1 MVKTIVISS
10 GKGGVGK
17 TVTAINLASALNSLG
32 KETILVDSNLTTPNV
47 AVNLGA
53 PVIPIT
59 LNHVLQ
65 GRKPIQEAIYQHYS
79 GTKIVPS
86 SLALKDLRGISA
98 LRFRPAIDE
107 LKKHA
112 DYIIIDSAAG
122 LGHEA
127 LLPFSVADELFIVTN
142 PETAAITD
150 ALKTIKVA
158 EKMNKQV
165 SVIIN
170 RIRKDKKE
178 LSDKEIKAIIEK
190 PILARIPE
198 DTAIRESLMLRDSV
212 IHTHPRSS
220 SAKAYRRLA
229 EKIAGIKPEPKEERK
244 ENKTNRQKT
253 SPGFFRWMFK
263 ED

>member
-1 MVKTIVISS
+1 MAKVIVISS

-17 TVTAINLASALNSLG
+17 TMTAINLASALNQLG

-47 AVNLGA
+47 AISLGA
-53 PVIPIT
+53 PVVPVT

-65 GRKPIQEAIYQHYS
+65 GKKSIYEAVYQHHS
-79 GTKIVPS
+79 GTKIVPA
-86 SLALKDLRGISA
+86 SLALKDLKGISA
-98 LRFRPAIDE
+98 MKFSQAINE

-127 LLPFSVADELFIVTN
+127 LLPFQVADELFIVTN
-142 PETAAITD
+142 PETTAVTD

-170 RIRKDKKE
+170 RIRKDKTE
-178 LSDKEIKAIIEK
+178 IPDKEIKMMIEK

-198 DTAIRESLMLRDSV
+198 DNALRESLALRDAV
-212 IHTHPRSS
+212 VHTHPK
-220 SAKAYRRLA
+220 SASARAYKKLA
-229 EKIAGIKPEPKEERK
+229 EKIIGIKHEQKLKE
-244 ENKTNRQKT
+244 KTNKP
-253 SPGFFRWMFK
+253 SFFEWIFK
-263 ED
+263 KD